1 MLKRL
6 LLPVT
11 AALAFATPAAAEP
24 PVWVVRDA
32 DSTIVLFGSVHLL
45 PAGLD
50 WRPDALEAA
59 LKDADDLWFE
69 LPINGESSMEAA
81 QLAVERGLLPKGQT
95 LTSKLSDEG
104 KARLG
109 RASERLKIPLE
120 ALDRF
125 RPWFAE
131 VTLGVAQLAANGANG
146 SDGVE
151 RSLSADAPGSAERK
165 AFETPAEQIAF
176 FADAPEADQ
185 LASLEQSLRQMEEE
199 PDAFDK
205 LIASWLA
212 GDLAGLEAQ
221 GLTPMRTAAP
231 ELYRRLVVERNER
244 WTQTLA
250 ERLEGKGET
259 VVVVGAAHL
268 IGEDGV
274 PAMLRR
280 RGVAVEGP

>member
-6 LLPVT
+6 FLPL
-11 AALAFATPAAAEP
+11 ALAFATPAAAEP

-50 WRPDALEAA
+50 WRPAALDAA

-69 LPINGESSMEAA
+69 LPISGESSAEAA
-81 QLAVERGLLPKGQT
+81 QLAVERGLLPKGET
-95 LTSKLSDEG
+95 LTAKLSDDG

-109 RASERLKIPLE
+109 RASERLKVPLE

-131 VTLGVAQLAANGANG
+131 VTLGVMQLAASGANG

-151 RSLSADAPGSAERK
+151 RSLAAAAPASAERK
-165 AFETPAEQIAF
+165 AFETPAEQIAM

-185 LASLEQSLRQMEEE
+185 IASLEQSLQQMEDE
-199 PDAFDK
+199 PDAFK
-205 LIASWLA
+205 TLIDSWLA

-231 ELYRRLVVERNER
+231 ELYRRLVVERNAR
-244 WTQTLA
+244 WTDALA
-250 ERLEGKGET
+250 KRLEGKGET

-268 IGEDGV
+268 IGADGV
-274 PAMLRR
+274 PAMLRK